1 MMARARQNNSLSL
14 HIWSSRDNTQHHMVV
29 GSPSCTS
36 GARHVH
42 ARWARCGLDTTTGSA
57 GKSRAAS
64 ATRAARVEEASRAA
78 SARDGNARAAIRGS
92 HRRNVSR
99 KASAR
104 STSDGG
110 DAGRDSA

>member
-14 HIWSSRDNTQHHMVV
+14 HVWSSRHSTQHYMVV
-29 GSPSCTS
+29 GAPSCTS

-57 GKSRAAS
+57 RKS
-64 ATRAARVEEASRAA
+64 RAARVEEASRAA
-78 SARDGNARAAIRGS
+78 SARDGTARAAMRGS
-92 HRRNVSR
+92 HRRNAPR

-110 DAGRDSA
+110 DAGRDPA